1 MGNEIMGNEV
11 MVDTVS
17 LKKPP
22 GTVGEPVLSGT
33 VVTHSPAEFR
43 FAELQNAVQNFHVLL
58 TEAIRA
64 DDWRTLGYP
73 DLAAWYQDVTR
84 GRSVSPQAR
93 GELAVALQERDYSLR
108 AIGGILHVTKSTV
121 QRNIALARG
130 EAPGEPQPREAPGP
144 VRLRPR
150 GRITLPVEVREA
162 LGAQA
167 GDRLEFTVIGP
178 GVIQVR
184 LPDRMTGS

>member
-1 MGNEIMGNEV
+1 MSN
-11 MVDTVS
+11 TVS
-17 LKKPP
+17 TKTPP
-22 GTVGEPVLSGT
+22 GTVEEPVLSGT

-64 DDWRTLGYP
+64 DDWRALGYP
-73 DLAAWYQDVTR
+73 DLATWYQDVTR

-93 GELAVALQERDYSLR
+93 GELALALQERDYSLR

-130 EAPGEPQPREAPGP
+130 EEPEEPRAKEAPAP
-144 VRLRPR
+144 PSLRPR

-167 GDRLEFTVIGP
+167 GDRLEFTVVGP

-184 LPDRMTGS
+184 LPGRVPGN